1 VVGIEVSSYLLRA
14 YMTFLPTEVVQE
26 RLVVSTQIV
35 EHFVLVDRDEGTR
48 MVVVVAASFQ

>member
-1 VVGIEVSSYLLRA
+1 VGIEVSSYLLRA

-26 RLVVSTQIV
+26 RLVVSTQIE

-48 MVVVVAASFQ
+48 MVIVVVAASFQ